1 MIDPYAALGVRRDA
15 DEATIRRKYLQLVR
29 RHSPERDPER
39 FAEIRAAYD
48 QLRDPIVRLKNRLF
62 NTEVSH
68 TLDDLVAETRPNVR
82 EHRIATE
89 ILLSLAQP

>member
-1 MIDPYAALGVRRDA
+1 MTDPYEALGVRRDA
-15 DEATIRRKYLQLVR
+15 DDAAIRRKYLELVR

-48 QLRDPIVRLKNRLF
+48 QLRDPIVSLKSRLF
-62 NTEVSH
+62 NMEVSQ

-82 EHRIATE
+82 DHRIPTE
-89 ILLSLAQP
+89 TLLSLAKP